1 MGKHIREYS
10 YHNCLKTVS
19 IRQFWTAG
27 NIVSIFPD
35 KILLKIIR
43 EVFAENLNFTDFSLH
58 FSDYFSPRIM
68 RPSRAYK
75 EIGAPRL
82 SPDTPALVLPRGL
95 ITTLQPVPF
104 TTKERRINGKVLL
117 APWGLCMINPIK
129 YIAVFQILLLKYAQS
144 CGILR
149 S

>member
-43 EVFAENLNFTDFSLH
+43 EVFAENLDFKDFSLH

-68 RPSRAYK
+68 RP
-75 EIGAPRL
+75 IG
-82 SPDTPALVLPRGL
+82 
-95 ITTLQPVPF
+95 
-104 TTKERRINGKVLL
+104 EKVG
-117 APWGLCMINPIK
+117 A
-129 YIAVFQILLLKYAQS
+129 
-144 CGILR
+144 
-149 S
+149 